1 MKKQTRFI
9 CSIRGYDNVLLKQKS
24 EKAKRYFCTSV
35 FTTSST
41 CCLLSLPSVHRL
53 GRRSLTLPN
62 PSSSSQCQRH
72 TCCFKHN
79 IVCKIFEHPIMI
91 SPSILF
97 TGCTLRKQFIFQASK
112 LHSVHLYIHS
122 TYTNKV
128 THRIDSRC

>member
-1 MKKQTRFI
+1 MYNEHHTLPSVEAEEWKR
-9 CSIRGYDNVLLKQKS
+9 
-24 EKAKRYFCTSV
+24 KRYFCTSV
-35 FTTSST
+35 QRAAHAAFCLSHPST
-41 CCLLSLPSVHRL
+41 VWVDDHLLCK
-53 GRRSLTLPN
+53 PN

-112 LHSVHLYIHS
+112 QHSVHLYIAPTLTKLH
-122 TYTNKV
+122 TELIAGVK
-128 THRIDSRC
+128 

>member
-62 PSSSSQCQRH
+62 PCSQCQRH
-72 TCCFKHN
+72 TCCLKHN

-112 LHSVHLYIHS
+112 LHSVHLYIAPTLTKLH
-122 TYTNKV
+122 TELIAGVK
-128 THRIDSRC
+128 